1 MKDKSLVLW
10 AFAILCLFPFV
21 TSATALVTGLILSL
35 GLGLTLDPTQKKTS
49 KLVMQ
54 ISIVLMG
61 FGMDPSA
68 VVRAGGHGVGVT
80 AFSIVFTIVAGFGL
94 AKLLGVAQKISIL
107 ITMGSAICGASAIAA
122 VSPVIKAENEEI
134 AVGLAVVF
142 TLNSVALLFFPELGH
157 FLGMSVT
164 DFGYFAAIAIHDTS
178 SVVGAAARF
187 SEASLSTATTIKL
200 TRALWILPITVVL
213 GLWMGR
219 KSEGKKPSFLSAVK
233 AGLPWFIP
241 AFVAVVA
248 LKAMVPADNSSAK
261 ELFAILNRLGR
272 SGMTMAIFLIG
283 AQMSRAAL
291 KKAGARPLWMGVLL
305 WITIIVMTA
314 TLIRAGQFT

>member
-1 MKDKSLVLW
+1 MKDKSSVLW
-10 AFAILCLFPFV
+10 VFAILCLFPFV
-21 TSATALVTGLILSL
+21 SSATALVAGLFLSL
-35 GLGLTLDPTQKKTS
+35 GLGLTLNPTQKKTA
-49 KLVMQ
+49 KLAMQ
-54 ISIVLMG
+54 VSIVLMG

-68 VVRAGGHGVGVT
+68 VVRAGSHGIGVT
-80 AFSIVFTIVAGFGL
+80 AFSIFFTIVAGLCL
-94 AKLLGVAQKISIL
+94 AKLFGVAEKISLL
-107 ITMGSAICGASAIAA
+107 ITMGTAICGASAIAA

-142 TLNSVALLFFPELGH
+142 TLNSVALLFFPELGQA
-157 FLGMSVT
+157 LGMSVT

-187 SEASLSTATTIKL
+187 SEQSLSTATTIKL

-219 KSEGKKPSFLSAVK
+219 RSQGKKPSFLTAVK

-248 LKAMVPADNSSAK
+248 FKAAVPTDNVTLK
-261 ELFAILNRLGR
+261 ELFAVLNRVGR
-272 SGMTMAIFLIG
+272 AGMTMAIFLIG

-291 KKAGARPLWMGVLL
+291 KKAGARPLWMGVIL
-305 WITIIVMTA
+305 WLMVIGMTA
-314 TLIRAGQFT
+314 ALIRTGQFT